1 MSQPN
6 SNAPP
11 LWKIILGT
19 LVVLGVSSAF
29 VVWMDNISVKTGTN
43 PPGGTGQ
50 NADGW
55 TTELPDQF
63 SGTWVAGGDCSSD
76 SAPLIVLSNGGYR
89 WRSGPTEW
97 GFARGRYRYDSPM
110 TNRAE
115 FRLNKLNGPH
125 DGTTD
130 YVITVSG
137 PELKKYSLK
146 SGSIEEYDKCD

>member
-19 LVVLGVSSAF
+19 LVVLGVSTAF
-29 VVWMDNISVKTGTN
+29 VVWMDNISVKTGTR
-43 PPGGTGQ
+43 PPGQ
-50 NADGW
+50 MEQDAEGW

-63 SGTWVAGGDCSSD
+63 SGTWVVGGACESD

-89 WRSGPTEW
+89 WRLGATEW

-110 TNRAE
+110 TNRVE

-125 DGTTD
+125 DGSTD
-130 YVITVSG
+130 YIITVSG
-137 PELKKYSLK
+137 TVMKKYGPK
-146 SGSIEEYDKCD
+146 SGTMEEYEKCE